1 MPIALIAVPYA
12 SSGLSSGE
20 ARAPHALRAAGLLDA
35 LRSAG
40 HTVADLGDVAFGLQA
55 PERDPL
61 TGIIAPGTLVEM
73 MLATRRAVT
82 QSLES
87 DLFPVVVGGE
97 CPLLLGCL
105 VAARDAYARAG
116 LLFVDGH
123 EDAWPPH
130 TSTTGEAA
138 DMELGLALGQTS
150 VSGLPELE
158 ALLPLIDPAHAVL
171 LGPRDRQEI
180 IDADVTSLQYFVRL
194 HDDIV
199 LQDGDISSIG
209 RAAAKHLQDVAGKW
223 WFHLDFDVLSTAALP
238 AVRYPQ
244 AGGLNWDQ
252 LARLTQ
258 SALEVPGLIGWDLTI
273 YNPDLDPTGV
283 GAARIVEF
291 VARVAPSLPDSSAQ
305 VYATVEPVRS

>member
-20 ARAPHALRAAGLLDA
+20 AHAPHALRAAGLLDA

-73 MLATRRAVT
+73 VLATRRAVT

-130 TSTTGEAA
+130 DSTSGESA
-138 DMELGLALGQTS
+138 DMELGLALGWTS
-150 VSGLPELE
+150 VTGLPELQQ
-158 ALLPLIDPAHAVL
+158 LLPLTQPLDAVL
-171 LGPRDRQEI
+171 LGPRDRKETME
-180 IDADVTSLQYFVRL
+180 ADVASLAGAVRL
-194 HDDIV
+194 VDAAE
-199 LQDGDISSIG
+199 LQRRSLVSGANRGEPAATLSRQLVVPPRLR
-209 RAAAKHLQDVAGKW
+209 RAID
-223 WFHLDFDVLSTAALP
+223 
-238 AVRYPQ
+238 
-244 AGGLNWDQ
+244 
-252 LARLTQ
+252 
-258 SALEVPGLIGWDLTI
+258 
-273 YNPDLDPTGV
+273 
-283 GAARIVEF
+283 
-291 VARVAPSLPDSSAQ
+291 
-305 VYATVEPVRS
+305 